1 MNKIGV
7 YSKVLKRIV
16 FTIMVILLLT
26 VLIPVTVGIY
36 YFNKADFKCP
46 NDSIYPEKYHV
57 KSVGDSIKYI
67 EHDLLHRNKYGL
79 WEVYISGSPLER
91 GTKYGVLTKDLLQY
105 QENVFVEQIKEI
117 IPSDFYFSFLHKLIA
132 IFNWDMASYIPEE
145 YRKEIY
151 AISQS
156 CSHEFDSFGTPY
168 ERQLNYHAA
177 HDIGHTMQEYML
189 VGCSSFAAWNENTSD
204 STLLIGRNF
213 DFYVNDKFAR
223 NKIILFME
231 PEKGYKFVSVSWPGM
246 MGVVSGMNEKGL
258 TITINAAKGAIPVT
272 SAMPI
277 SLLVREILQNAK
289 TIQEAY
295 QIAQVHKTFV
305 SESIL
310 IGSAIDRSAAIIEK
324 TPSKTSLYK
333 ETDNEIICT
342 NHFQSN
348 DFMND
353 SYNIENINNS
363 DSKYRYDR
371 LSELI
376 KESIPLSPDKVA
388 TILRDRRGLNNK
400 DIGLTNQKSINQ
412 SISHHSV
419 IFKPEELKIWVS
431 TEPWQSGTFL
441 CYNLKEIFDNPN
453 KLVERND
460 KQLTIPA
467 DTLFLENDYQNIL
480 DYRKQFKKIR
490 ESINS
495 GLAIP
500 IQEIHSFIELN
511 PNYYEVYNIIG
522 DYYNEMNDIRKA
534 VEYWKKSLDCEIPS
548 VYESNKIRNKIKEY
562 DKE

>member
-1 MNKIGV
+1 MNKTNIHK
-7 YSKVLKRIV
+7 KVFKRILSV
-16 FTIMVILLLT
+16 IMVIVLLM

-46 NDSIYPEKYHV
+46 SDSIYPTKYHV
-57 KSVGDSIKYI
+57 TSIGDSIKYI

-79 WEVYISGSPLER
+79 WEVYISGSPIER
-91 GTKYGVLTKDLLQY
+91 GTKYGFLTKDLLQY
-105 QENVFVEQIKEI
+105 QEDVFVEQIKKI
-117 IPSDFYFSFLHKLIA
+117 IPSDFYLSFLHKLIA

-156 CSHEFDSFGTPY
+156 CSHEFDSFGTQY

-213 DFYVNDKFAR
+213 DFYVNDKFAK

-231 PEKGYKFVSVSWPGM
+231 PEKGYKFVSISWPGM

-277 SLLVREILQNAK
+277 SLLVREILQHAA

-295 QIAQVHKTFV
+295 QIAQLHKTFV

-310 IGSAIDRSAAIIEK
+310 IGSAVDRSAAIIEK
-324 TPSKTSLYK
+324 TPGKTSLYK

-342 NHFQSN
+342 NHFQSKE
-348 DFMND
+348 FTND

-376 KESIPLSPDKVA
+376 KESIPLYPDKVA
-388 TILRDRRGLNNK
+388 TILRDRKGLNNK

-412 SISHHSV
+412 SIAHHSV

-431 TEPWQSGTFL
+431 TEPWQSGAFL
-441 CYNLKEIFDNPN
+441 CYDLKEIFENPN
-453 KLVERND
+453 KLVENDD

-480 DYRKQFKKIR
+480 DYRKLFKKIR
-490 ESINS
+490 KSINN
-495 GLAIP
+495 GVAIP
-500 IQEIHSFIELN
+500 VQEIHRFIELN
-511 PNYYEVYNIIG
+511 PSYYEVYNIMG
-522 DYYNEMNDIRKA
+522 DYYKKMKDIRKA
-534 VEYWKKSLDCEIPS
+534 VEYWKKSLDYEIPS
-548 VYESNKIRNKIKEY
+548 TYESDKIRNKIKDY

>member
-1 MNKIGV
+1 
-7 YSKVLKRIV
+7 
-16 FTIMVILLLT
+16 MVIVLLM
-26 VLIPVTVGIY
+26 VLIPATVGIY

-46 NDSIYPEKYHV
+46 NDSIYLEKYHV

-91 GTKYGVLTKDLLQY
+91 GTKYGILTKDLLQY
-105 QENVFVEQIKEI
+105 QENVFIEQIKEI
-117 IPSDFYFSFLHKLIA
+117 IPSNFYLSFLHKLIA

-213 DFYVNDKFAR
+213 DFYVNDKFAK

-231 PEKGYKFVSVSWPGM
+231 PKKGYKFVSVSWPGM

-258 TITINAAKGAIPVT
+258 TTTINAAKGAIPVT

-277 SLLVREILQNAK
+277 SLLVREILQNAT

-295 QIAQVHKTFV
+295 QIAKAHKTFV

-310 IGSAIDRSAAIIEK
+310 IGSAVDKSAAIIEK
-324 TPSKTSLYK
+324 TPSITSLYK
-333 ETDNEIICT
+333 ENDNKIICT
-342 NHFQSN
+342 NHFQSKE
-348 DFMND
+348 FMND

-376 KESIPLSPDKVA
+376 KKSTPLSPDKVA
-388 TILRDRRGLNNK
+388 TILRDRKGLNNK

-412 SISHHSV
+412 SIAHHSV
-419 IFKPEELKIWVS
+419 IFQPEKLKIWVS

-441 CYNLKEIFDNPN
+441 CYDLKEIFGNPN
-453 KLVERND
+453 KLVKKNN
-460 KQLTIPA
+460 KQSTIPA
-467 DTLFLENDYQNIL
+467 DTLFLKNYYHNIL
-480 DYRKQFKKIR
+480 DYRKQFKQIR
-490 ESINS
+490 KCIRDKVV
-495 GLAIP
+495 IP
-500 IQEIHSFIELN
+500 VQEINAFIKLN

-522 DYYNEMNDIRKA
+522 DYYREMNDIRKA
-534 VEYWKKSLDCEIPS
+534 VRYWKKSLNYEIPS
-548 VYESNKIRNKIKEY
+548 TYESDKIRNKIKNY

>member
-1 MNKIGV
+1 MNKTGV

-16 FTIMVILLLT
+16 FAIMVILLLT

-67 EHDLLHRNKYGL
+67 EYDLLHRNKYGL

-189 VGCSSFAAWNENTSD
+189 VGCSSFATWNENTSD

-246 MGVVSGMNEKGL
+246 MGVVSGMNDKGL
-258 TITINAAKGAIPVT
+258 TVTINAAKGAIPVT

-289 TIQEAY
+289 TIEEAY
-295 QIAQVHKTFV
+295 QIAQIHKTFV

-333 ETDNEIICT
+333 ESDNEIICT
-342 NHFQSN
+342 NHFQSKE
-348 DFMND
+348 FMND

-371 LSELI
+371 ISELI
-376 KESIPLSPDKVA
+376 RESIPLSPDKVA

-400 DIGLTNQKSINQ
+400 DIGLTNWILCSKHIQEGIPYQHTLQKS
-412 SISHHSV
+412 
-419 IFKPEELKIWVS
+419 E
-431 TEPWQSGTFL
+431 
-441 CYNLKEIFDNPN
+441 
-453 KLVERND
+453 
-460 KQLTIPA
+460 
-467 DTLFLENDYQNIL
+467 
-480 DYRKQFKKIR
+480 
-490 ESINS
+490 
-495 GLAIP
+495 
-500 IQEIHSFIELN
+500 
-511 PNYYEVYNIIG
+511 
-522 DYYNEMNDIRKA
+522 
-534 VEYWKKSLDCEIPS
+534 
-548 VYESNKIRNKIKEY
+548 
-562 DKE
+562 

>member
-1 MNKIGV
+1 MNKTGI
-7 YSKVLKRIV
+7 YKKVFKRILW
-16 FTIMVILLLT
+16 VIILIVLLT

-46 NDSIYPEKYHV
+46 SDSVYTEKYHV

-105 QENVFVEQIKEI
+105 QENVFVEQIKEF
-117 IPSDFYFSFLHKLIA
+117 IPSDFYLNFLHKLIA
-132 IFNWDMASYIPEE
+132 VFNWNMASYVPEE

-168 ERQLNYHAA
+168 ERQINYHAA
-177 HDIGHTMQEYML
+177 HDIGHAMQEYML
-189 VGCSSFAAWNENTSD
+189 VGCSSFAVWNENTSD

-277 SLLVREILQNAK
+277 SLLVREILQNAS
-289 TIQEAY
+289 TIHEAY
-295 QIAQVHKTFV
+295 QIAQEHKTFV
-305 SESIL
+305 SESML

-324 TPSKTSLYK
+324 SPSKISLYR
-333 ETDNEIICT
+333 ENDNDIICT
-342 NHFQSN
+342 NHFQSKE
-348 DFMND
+348 FMID
-353 SYNIENINNS
+353 SYNIDNINNT

-376 KESIPLSPDKVA
+376 KESIPLSPDKAV
-388 TILRDRRGLNNK
+388 TILRDRKGINNK

-412 SISHHSV
+412 SIAHHSV

-441 CYNLKEIFDNPN
+441 CYDLKEVFENPN

-467 DTLFLENDYQNIL
+467 DTLFLENYYHDIL
-480 DYRKQFKKIR
+480 EYRKQFKKIR
-490 ESINS
+490 ESIS
-495 GLAIP
+495 GGLVIP
-500 IQEIHSFIELN
+500 VQEIHRFIELN
-511 PNYYEVYNIIG
+511 PNYYEVYDIIG
-522 DYYNEMNDIRKA
+522 DYYKEMKNIEKA
-534 VEYWKKSLDCEIPS
+534 VEYWKKSLDYEIPS
-548 VYESNKIRNKIKEY
+548 TYELEKIRNKIKDY